1 MSLSE
6 DALSV
11 TKPKAREDVVFR
23 SLSKEWVL
31 YDPRTQ
37 LLHVLNPT
45 AAIVWSCCD
54 GLRSVEDMASELGE
68 TLTET
73 PAQEQIVNDV
83 QDALRRFSDE
93 GLLE

>member
-1 MSLSE
+1 MTSSE
-6 DALSV
+6 NSPDK
-11 TKPKAREDVVFR
+11 TTPKAREDVVFR

-54 GLRSVEDMASELGE
+54 GLGSVEDIAAELRE
-68 TLTET
+68 TLTEA
-73 PAQEQIVNDV
+73 PDLAQVADDV
-83 QDALRRFSDE
+83 REALKRFSQE

>member
-1 MSLSE
+1 M
-6 DALSV
+6 
-11 TKPKAREDVVFR
+11 TTPKAREDVVFR

-54 GLRSVEDMASELGE
+54 GSGSVEDIATELSE

-73 PAQEQIVNDV
+73 PAWEQILDDV
-83 QDALRRFSDE
+83 RDTLSRFSQE

>member
-1 MSLSE
+1 MTSAE
-6 DALSV
+6 DSPSV
-11 TKPKAREDVVFR
+11 VTPKAREDVVFR

-45 AAIVWSCCD
+45 AAVVWSCCD
-54 GLRSVEDMASELGE
+54 GAGSIEDIAAEVCE
-68 TLTET
+68 ALTEA
-73 PAQEQIVNDV
+73 PALDQVVAHVHEAVS
-83 QDALRRFSDE
+83 RFLKE

>member
-1 MSLSE
+1 M
-6 DALSV
+6 
-11 TKPKAREDVVFR
+11 TTPKAREDVVFR

-54 GLRSVEDMASELGE
+54 GLGSVEDIATELSE

-73 PAQEQIVNDV
+73 PSWEQILDDV
-83 QDALRRFSDE
+83 RDALSRFSQE
-93 GLLE
+93 GLFE

>member
-1 MSLSE
+1 MN
-6 DALSV
+6 
-11 TKPKAREDVVFR
+11 TPKAREDVVFR

-45 AAIVWSCCD
+45 AAMVWSCCD
-54 GLRSVEDMASELGE
+54 GLASVEDIATELSE
-68 TLTET
+68 TLTER
-73 PAQEQIVNDV
+73 PVWEQIVNDV
-83 QDALRRFSDE
+83 RDALSRFSQE